1 MRKQNWL
8 LFILASV
15 FFYQCGTPPQNNN
28 EKMVDAPVGRVPKD
42 TFHLLCQFW
51 QLSDADHPAGK
62 DVSFTGEDSML
73 FLPGIV
79 FMTDSSLLENPL
91 GEMQYG
97 KFKLDGK
104 SIHVV
109 FENGKKAEYQIGRL
123 NKDELKLK
131 RTEDKNTSDLDYAST
146 NTYWADANKNPFS
159 RKNYS
164 WTVKPN
170 KPETDEE
177 IKSRVKDCMRFY
189 AYYLQGYVDGGATKI
204 DFRGMPCCFH
214 WYSGGISIQNE
225 NKLDPK
231 WINCFYSKQQAFTGR
246 QMIEDIISKKY
257 KWDEKETNWI
267 KQSVPVLLQMR
278 DSLQ

>member
-1 MRKQNWL
+1 MPSQDRIEK
-8 LFILASV
+8 LA
-15 FFYQCGTPPQNNN
+15 
-28 EKMVDAPVGRVPKD
+28 DAPIGRIPND

-62 DVSFTGEDSML
+62 DVSYTGEDSIL

-97 KFKLDGK
+97 RFKLDGK
-104 SIHVV
+104 NIHVV
-109 FENGKKAEYQIGRL
+109 FDNGNKARYQIGRL
-123 NKDELKLK
+123 NKNELKLK
-131 RTEDKNTSDLDYAST
+131 RSEDKHTSDLDYNAT
-146 NTYWADANKNPFS
+146 NTYWANAAKNPFS
-159 RKNYS
+159 RENYN

-170 KPETDEE
+170 KPETEGE
-177 IKSRVKDCMRFY
+177 IKKRTKDCIRFY

-231 WINCFYSKQQAFTGR
+231 WISCFYSKQQAFTGR

-257 KWDEKETNWI
+257 KWNEKETDWI

-278 DSLQ
+278 DSL